1 MKKVK
6 YQMSESLLISA
17 ILSFSGGLQ
26 DAYTYLVRGEVFA
39 NAQTGNV
46 VLLSRYIMTG
56 DFKSGLHYLL
66 PVIAFVIGIIIAEQ
80 IDHRFKYH
88 EKPHWRQIIL
98 VIQSILLL
106 IVGVLP
112 LNMNTLANML
122 VSLSCAMQVQS
133 FRKVRGHAYA
143 STMIIGNIRS
153 GTESF
158 SRFLRDKKKDTLLQA
173 LYYYGI
179 ILVFALGAGMGSLLS
194 NVLDIYTIWASVLLL
209 LICCLILSLVRP
221 NTTD

>member
-1 MKKVK
+1 
-6 YQMSESLLISA
+6 MSESLLISA

-26 DAYTYLVRGEVFA
+26 DTYTYLIRGEVFA

-66 PVIAFVIGIIIAEQ
+66 PVIAFVIGIIVAEQ
-80 IDHRFKYH
+80 IDYRFKYH
-88 EKPHWRQIIL
+88 ERLHWRQIIL
-98 VIQSILLL
+98 VIQSILLV
-106 IVGVLP
+106 IVGILP
-112 LNMNTLANML
+112 LSLNTLANML

-133 FRKVRGHAYA
+133 FRKVRGHSYA

-158 SRFLRDKKKDTLLQA
+158 SKFLRDKNRDMLLQS

-179 ILVFALGAGMGSLLS
+179 ILVFALGAGIGSLLS
-194 NVLDIYTIWASVLLL
+194 NVLGIYTIWASALLL
-209 LICCLILSLVRP
+209 LISCMILSLVRP
-221 NTTD
+221 NSIE